1 VQKTL
6 RRSLLRIVGS
16 KTPCKD
22 YEIKQDLDKASRII
36 RAGGVVAHATEGVWG
51 FACRPDRHS
60 AIEKILKIKGRD
72 DQKGFLLLASDA
84 EQFSDQLN
92 QLNPTL
98 IKTVIESWPGHITW
112 ILPNTDFSEY
122 VTGGRSTVACRVPD
136 HNQARELCSKIGG
149 PIISTSLNRSGLA
162 PVISYEK
169 ATAEFSEEV
178 DFILP
183 GQISG
188 YDGPSAIFGLDGVR
202 LR

>member
-1 VQKTL
+1 MP
-6 RRSLLRIVGS
+6 RRSRPRIVES

-22 YEIKQDLDKASRII
+22 FEIKQDLDKATQII
-36 RAGGVVAHATEGVWG
+36 RAGGIVAHATEGVWG
-51 FACRPDRHS
+51 LACRPDLDS

-72 DQKGFLLLASDA
+72 DGKGFLLLGSNV
-84 EQFSDQLN
+84 EHFMGHISQLEPA
-92 QLNPTL
+92 LVTR
-98 IKTVIESWPGHITW
+98 VIESWPGHTTW
-112 ILPNTDFSEY
+112 VLPNTGFSKL

-136 HNQARELCSKIGG
+136 HNQARELCGKYGG
-149 PIISTSLNRSGLA
+149 PIISTSLNRSGQA
-162 PVISYEK
+162 PIISYEK
-169 ATAEFSEEV
+169 AIAEFSGEV

>member
-1 VQKTL
+1 MLKRL
-6 RRSLLRIVGS
+6 PLRIVES
-16 KTPCKD
+16 KTPSKD
-22 YEIKQDLDKASRII
+22 LEITQDLNKAIRII

-51 FACRPDRHS
+51 LACRPDRHS

-72 DQKGFLLLASDA
+72 DQRGFLLLASDA
-84 EQFSDQLN
+84 EQFRGQLN
-92 QLNPTL
+92 QLKPTL

-112 ILPNTDFSEY
+112 ILPNTDFSEL

-136 HNQARELCSKIGG
+136 HNQARELCSKFGG
-149 PIISTSLNRSGLA
+149 PIISTSLNRSGQA

-169 ATAEFSEEV
+169 AAAEFSDEV

-188 YDGPSAIFGLDGVR
+188 YDGPSAIYGLDGVR

>member
-1 VQKTL
+1 ML
-6 RRSLLRIVGS
+6 RRSLLRTVGS

-22 YEIKQDLDKASRII
+22 YEIKQDLDRATRII
-36 RAGGVVAHATEGVWG
+36 RAGGIVAHATEGVWG
-51 FACRPDRHS
+51 FACSPNRHS

-72 DQKGFLLLASDA
+72 DQKGLLLLASDA
-84 EQFSDQLN
+84 EQFRDQLD
-92 QLNPTL
+92 QLKPTL

-112 ILPNTDFSEY
+112 ILPNTDFSEL

-149 PIISTSLNRSGLA
+149 PIISTSLNRSGHA

-169 ATAEFSEEV
+169 AIAEFSEEV
-178 DFILP
+178 DFVLP

-188 YDGPSAIFGLDGVR
+188 YDGPSAIYGLDGVR